1 MATLT
6 DQDKERIRYHT
17 GYMETS
23 FAASLQFGIP
33 RPAQTVFLLE
43 QAMTLLVEPNA
54 VERVKCLLDT
64 LDGVESQLQR
74 ATKSLGAAKVGNLEL
89 RGAKA
94 GETHTDLLEREY
106 VRWAR
111 RLADVL
117 GVPLYPYS
125 SRFRPGAGSQAGMIP
140 RVR

>member
-1 MATLT
+1 MASLT

-17 GYMETS
+17 GYLETS
-23 FAASLQFGIP
+23 LAASIQFGIP
-33 RPAQTVFLLE
+33 RPLQTVFLLE
-43 QAMTLLVEPNA
+43 SAMGLLVEPNA

-64 LDGVESQLQR
+64 LDGIESQLQR
-74 ATKSLGAAKVGNLEL
+74 AIKSLGAAKIGNLEL
-89 RGAKA
+89 RSAKI

-125 SRFRPGAGSQAGMIP
+125 ARFRPGAGAAGMIP